1 MMNPDPPPIS
11 IIVTM
16 YNRAPFVAAA
26 IGSILLQTRK
36 DFELVIWDDGS
47 TDDSLAVAR
56 KAAGDDP
63 RVRIIAGEHA
73 GVAKAFNSAAHA
85 TRGKFFGWVDSDDG
99 LVPTAIEE
107 AAAVLEANPG
117 VGMVYSDYLTMNE
130 AGHII
135 GPGLRTKIP
144 YSKDRLLIDFMTFHF
159 RMMRREVLER
169 IGGMDQSLPAAID
182 YDLCLRISEVAEIH
196 HLARPLYLYRIHRD
210 SISSAQ
216 RLEQIMQ
223 SKDAIHRAL
232 VRRGMDREFE
242 IDVEIV
248 GKFKLK
254 RKAE

>member
-1 MMNPDPPPIS
+1 MNPDPPPIS

-144 YSKDRLLIDFMTFHF
+144 YSKDRLLIDFMSFQF
-159 RMMRREVLER
+159 RLIRREVFDR
-169 IGGMDQSLPAAID
+169 AGGMDDGAAGAED
-182 YDLCLRISEVAEIH
+182 YDLCLRLSEQTEIR
-196 HLARPLYLYRIHRD
+196 HLARPLYFYRVHDR
-210 SISSAQ
+210 SVSSER
-216 RLEQIMQ
+216 RLWQIMQ
-223 SKDAIHRAL
+223 SKEAIARAL
-232 VRRGMDREFE
+232 ARRGMDGEFE
-242 IDVEIV
+242 IDVQLV
-248 GKFKLK
+248 GRFRL
-254 RKAE
+254 RKKGV